1 MPNAPA
7 PLGLPARQPSLVPAA
22 VRQLDPR
29 GGGRLALFD
38 ADGTLF
44 RDDVADDFTR
54 WLMDTGRAPQGE
66 LWDEY
71 TQVYREDHA
80 AGCRFLLR
88 LYAGLPLRELQRLNR
103 TWWTEHANRVW
114 VVEALEAV
122 YWLAEH
128 DYEVWIVTGSPTDVM
143 TPLPDVLPLS
153 RVVGMDFEL
162 DADGV
167 ITGLVEGISCAD
179 EGKADKVLA
188 LAGGRPVAFAAGNGS
203 LDEAMMALAG
213 SHAWGVYPNEA
224 FAQACARRGWPIL
237 ARPADFVE
245 EAKLA

>member
-1 MPNAPA
+1 
-7 PLGLPARQPSLVPAA
+7 V
-22 VRQLDPR
+22 VRQLPSR
-29 GGGRLALFD
+29 GEGRLALFD

-54 WLMDTGRAPQGE
+54 WLIDSGRAPHGE

-71 TQVYREDHA
+71 LKVYRGDHA

-88 LYAGLPLRELQRLNR
+88 LYAGLSIDELRRLNR
-103 TWWTEHANRVW
+103 CWWEGHARRRW
-114 VVEALEAV
+114 IVEALEALH
-122 YWLAEH
+122 WLAEH

-143 TPLPDVLPLS
+143 TPLPDFLPIS

-162 DADGV
+162 DAAGL
-167 ITGLVEGISCAD
+167 ITGRVEGISCAD
-179 EGKADKVLA
+179 DGKADKVLA
-188 LAGGRPVAFAAGNGS
+188 LSGGRSVAFAAGNGS

-213 SHAWGVYPNEA
+213 EHAWGVYPNEA
-224 FAQACARRGWPIL
+224 FAQVCARRGWPIL
-237 ARPADFVE
+237 PRPADFVE